1 MRLASTYLVHLLLQW
16 PLWVV
21 MSLALGSLRSWRRG
35 QLARSSAWAAAAAL
49 AYALSVPALMTSVD
63 AWLERQSPVPS
74 AESVQRHARDREPH
88 IVVLSGGWFRLT
100 DKGYVVVM
108 GTASWE
114 RTLAGVRLWRQAGG
128 RLYFTGAPPPDGSN
142 SVAREMAE
150 VTRQMGVPSEQIG
163 IEQQS
168 KNTRENV
175 AQTTHVFGLGLGPG
189 TPVVLVTSA
198 IHMPRALAAARAVGW
213 SVLPYPCDFRADT
226 NLDWRSFI
234 PSNEGPSSLEGLL
247 HELLGLL
254 HHRWG
259 GGS

>member
-1 MRLASTYLVHLLLQW
+1 MRSASTYLVHLLLQW

-21 MSLALGSLRSWRRG
+21 MTLALGSWRSWRRG
-35 QLARSSAWAAAAAL
+35 RLARSSAWAVAAAL
-49 AYALSVPALMTSVD
+49 AYVLSVPALMTSVA

-100 DKGYVVVM
+100 HNGYVVVM
-108 GTASWE
+108 GTDSWE

-128 RLYFTGAPPPDGSN
+128 RLYFTGAPLPDRN
-142 SVAREMAE
+142 DSVAREMAE
-150 VTRQMGVPSEQIG
+150 VARQMGVPSEQIG
-163 IEQQS
+163 IEEQS

-175 AQTTHVFGLGLGPG
+175 AQTARMFGLGPG

-213 SVLPYPCDFRADT
+213 NVLPYPCDFRADT

-234 PSNEGPSSLEGLL
+234 PSNEGPTSLEGLL

-254 HHRWG
+254 QHHWD